1 MQVIAELTADQ
12 RSLRELAQS
21 FLARKADAP
30 AVRAAMQTS
39 AGYEESVWQE
49 FAHLGLCGLGVPARY
64 GGADCGP
71 VEIAI
76 VMRELGRRLAPLPFF
91 STVALAQTV
100 VLQSGDHV
108 ACERLLPDLAA
119 GQRRAAVALVEPAWK
134 WDPTAVQ
141 STATRHR
148 GQWRISGKKMFV
160 VDGASADIILLAA
173 RDSSDITM
181 FEVGADAAGLT
192 RTALTGIDQTRR
204 LASIELRDTP
214 AHRVGETGAAIDIVG
229 RALTLANVYLAAESV
244 GATEHVLACAIDYA
258 KTRIQFG
265 RPIGSFQAIKHKCAD
280 MHVDYETSRST
291 MEHAV
296 LSAAHGAA
304 EEARAAST
312 IAAAVCHD
320 AFLQCAAENIQ
331 VHGGIGFTWEHDA
344 HLYYKRAQANRLLL
358 GDDVYH
364 RQSLAASLGF
374 DVAWSS
380 SFTATSTRTQPA

>member
-1 MQVIAELTADQ
+1 MIAELTADQ

-21 FLARKADAP
+21 FLTRKADAP
-30 AVRAAMQTS
+30 AIRAAMQTS

-76 VMRELGRRLAPLPFF
+76 VMRELGRRLAPLPYF
-91 STVALAQTV
+91 SSVALAQTV
-100 VLQSGDHV
+100 VMQSGDSA

-119 GQRRAAVALVEPAWK
+119 GQRRAAVALVEPSWK

-141 STATRHR
+141 STATQHQ
-148 GQWRISGKKMFV
+148 GQWRITGKKMFV
-160 VDGASADIILLAA
+160 VDGATADVILLAA
-173 RDSSDITM
+173 RGSSDITL
-181 FEVGADAAGLT
+181 FEVSAHAAGLT

-214 AHRVGETGAAIDIVG
+214 AHQVGDTGAAIDILS

-258 KTRIQFG
+258 KTRTQFG

-296 LSAAHGAA
+296 LSAAEGGA
-304 EEARAAST
+304 EEARVAST
-312 IAAAVCHD
+312 IAAALCHD

-364 RQSLAASLGF
+364 RQSLAVSLGF
-374 DVAWSS
+374 EPAQSS
-380 SFTATSTRTQPA
+380 YLACTSTQPQPT